1 MKIAPYLFLNI
12 TKQELNKETDMTT
25 TEIINFT
32 KEQQSIYYQKQLLEA
47 NEAIEQL
54 GKIVSQQA
62 AVIVEKDVVINSLI
76 ESIENAEQE

>member
-1 MKIAPYLFLNI
+1 
-12 TKQELNKETDMTT
+12 MTT

-32 KEQQSIYYQKQLLEA
+32 KEQQSMYYQKQLLEA

-54 GKIVSQQA
+54 GKIVSRQA
-62 AVIVEKDVVINSLI
+62 AVIIEKDVVINSLI

>member
-1 MKIAPYLFLNI
+1 
-12 TKQELNKETDMTT
+12 MTT

-32 KEQQSIYYQKQLLEA
+32 KEQQSMYYQKQLLEA

-54 GKIVSQQA
+54 GKVVSRQA
-62 AVIVEKDVVINSLI
+62 AVIIEKDVVINSLI

>member
-1 MKIAPYLFLNI
+1 
-12 TKQELNKETDMTT
+12 MTT

-32 KEQQSIYYQKQLLEA
+32 KEQQSMYYQSQLLEA
-47 NEAIEQL
+47 NEAIKQL

-62 AVIVEKDVVINSLI
+62 AVIIEKDVVINSLI

>member
-1 MKIAPYLFLNI
+1 
-12 TKQELNKETDMTT
+12 MTT

-32 KEQQSIYYQKQLLEA
+32 KEQQSMYYQKQLLES

-54 GKIVSQQA
+54 GKIVSRQA
-62 AVIVEKDVVINSLI
+62 AVIIEKDVVINSLI